1 MYQYAT
7 SVIFMADSL
16 IHIRVGKEI
25 KKEMNSL
32 IEKGLFTNQTE
43 IAREA
48 IRDLMIKYISYS
60 GSRSYSE
67 SKKISQKHHK
77 KISQTSSQKR
87 SENKEDK

>member
-7 SVIFMADSL
+7 HVIFMADSL

-32 IEKGLFTNQTE
+32 VEKGLFTNQTE

-48 IRDLMIKYISYS
+48 IRDLMIKYRAYS
-60 GSRSYSE
+60 GSQNSSR
-67 SKKISQKHHK
+67 KHR
-77 KISQTSSQKR
+77 QER
-87 SENKEDK
+87 SENRVEK